1 MLKPSHTLQGSPK
14 VHFYEKLTISS
25 CNITC
30 CFPNFS
36 SPSSK
41 LLSLFSFF
49 FLIPSLFS
57 ILENKLG
64 IGIKT
69 FPKENRF
76 PLSPTKKKK
85 NKNVSNLHHD
95 DPPAEV
101 PPSPPQKK
109 KKKKKKV
116 FKSQTWRPRGL
127 VLLSSRSLASGPLL
141 SCLSLKGQLTALFE
155 SHLEPAVASHL
166 LSPCPPA
173 NGLLQPDAEILFLDR
188 FCQESSEGPV
198 LRACKRREAVEI
210 VCGTVPFVSG
220 GGWQ

>member
-76 PLSPTKKKK
+76 PLSPSK
-85 NKNVSNLHHD
+85 
-95 DPPAEV
+95 
-101 PPSPPQKK
+101 KK